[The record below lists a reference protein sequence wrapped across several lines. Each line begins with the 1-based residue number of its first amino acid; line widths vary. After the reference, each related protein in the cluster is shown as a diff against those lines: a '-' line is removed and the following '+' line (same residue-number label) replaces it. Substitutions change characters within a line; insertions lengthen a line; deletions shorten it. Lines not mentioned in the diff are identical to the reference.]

1 VAKTRYVHEGQ
12 VYHSVGAAAKMLP
25 TNTAKVKQLMGD
37 GSLVWLNL
45 RLNGR
50 LVIPESSILAYQ
62 RLLHIQKRVA
72 AKE

>member
-1 VAKTRYVHEGQ
+1 
-12 VYHSVGAAAKMLP
+12 MLP